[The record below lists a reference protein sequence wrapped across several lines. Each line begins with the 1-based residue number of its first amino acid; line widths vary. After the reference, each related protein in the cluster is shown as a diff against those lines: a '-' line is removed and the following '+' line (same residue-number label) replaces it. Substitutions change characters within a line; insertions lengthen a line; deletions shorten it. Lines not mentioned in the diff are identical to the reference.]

1 MLMSVAAAFTIPGND
16 RLKLARFVTRLLDKN
31 VFRLDQSDNADR
43 LQCDQRRMRLDF
55 GETPQD
61 GLSFAGADICADVC
75 FWHQADIG
83 SQQMS
88 AFGCKADITQ
98 TYG

>member
-1 MLMSVAAAFTIPGND
+1 MPIGLNAIALLRPAQEAFGFWRDT
-16 RLKLARFVTRLLDKN
+16 
-31 VFRLDQSDNADR
+31 
-43 LQCDQRRMRLDF
+43 
-55 GETPQD
+55 QD

-88 AFGCKADITQ
+88 AFGGKADIKI
-98 TYG
+98 

>member
-1 MLMSVAAAFTIPGND
+1 MPTGFNAIA
-16 RLKLARFVTRLLDKN
+16 LLG
-31 VFRLDQSDNADR
+31 
-43 LQCDQRRMRLDF
+43 QRRKRLDF